1 MQNSSTA
8 SAFALALWHVFDRH
22 ISHICLLFL
31 QIEGAVMVEDTSLCF
46 NAYEGLP
53 GDALA
58 YQERKQVDIKVKA

>member
-1 MQNSSTA
+1 M
-8 SAFALALWHVFDRH
+8 
-22 ISHICLLFL
+22 CLVFL

-58 YQERKQVDIKVKA
+58 YQETKEVDIKVKA